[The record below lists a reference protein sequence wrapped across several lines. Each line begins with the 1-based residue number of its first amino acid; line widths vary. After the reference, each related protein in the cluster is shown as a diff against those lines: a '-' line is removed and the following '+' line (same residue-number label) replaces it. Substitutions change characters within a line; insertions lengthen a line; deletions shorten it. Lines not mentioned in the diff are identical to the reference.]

1 MFMSVLK
8 VDTTQ
13 MVSLVLL
20 ISNYFINKIAQGR
33 KYILKKKL
41 LSWNNMA
48 LSQKKVC
55 TNLYEG
61 SISISDLAKPLGLT
75 SPSLSAKLSRAS

>member
-33 KYILKKKL
+33 KYILKKNYSVEITWL
-41 LSWNNMA
+41 YL
-48 LSQKKVC
+48 KKKYVLTC
-55 TNLYEG
+55 T
-61 SISISDLAKPLGLT
+61 
-75 SPSLSAKLSRAS
+75 RAAFQYLI

>member
-33 KYILKKKL
+33 KYILKKNYSVEITWL
-41 LSWNNMA
+41 YL
-48 LSQKKVC
+48 KKSM
-55 TNLYEG
+55 Y
-61 SISISDLAKPLGLT
+61 
-75 SPSLSAKLSRAS
+75 

>member
-8 VDTTQ
+8 HNKSGQLSSIDFQ
-13 MVSLVLL
+13 LVYLQKG
-20 ISNYFINKIAQGR
+20 S
-33 KYILKKKL
+33 KYI
-41 LSWNNMA
+41 LSWNNIA
-48 LSQKKVC
+48 LYLKKQF

-75 SPSLSAKLSRAS
+75 SPSLSAKLSKAS

>member
-33 KYILKKKL
+33 KYILKKNYSVEITWLYLK
-41 LSWNNMA
+41 
-48 LSQKKVC
+48 KKVC

>member
-1 MFMSVLK
+1 MTLV
-8 VDTTQ
+8 
-13 MVSLVLL
+13 VSLVLL
-20 ISNYFINKIAQGR
+20 ISNLFINKIAQER
-33 KYILKKKL
+33 KYILKKKYL
-41 LSWNNMA
+41 AEIIWLY
-48 LSQKKVC
+48 LKKC